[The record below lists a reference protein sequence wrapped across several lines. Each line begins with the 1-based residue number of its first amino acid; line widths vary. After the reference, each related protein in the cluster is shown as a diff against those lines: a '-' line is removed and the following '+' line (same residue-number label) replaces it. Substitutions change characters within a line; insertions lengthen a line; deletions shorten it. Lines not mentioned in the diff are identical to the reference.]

1 MSYEN
6 DLKIDEHRLEKEW
19 LKQPALYMQ
28 YAEKAALADSKAKR
42 AKENVETIKAERSA
56 YYRKKHSDEGE
67 KFTENSISVEVQ
79 TDTECID
86 AVSEYITAM
95 EHAAVL
101 SAAVKAFE
109 HKKAALENLVRLTL
123 AGYYSQPTEAG
134 GTMQDRAVTGQSKS
148 MADKYNKK
156 RRKE

>member
-1 MSYEN
+1 MNYET
-6 DLKIDEHRLEKEW
+6 DLHIDEYQLEKEW

-56 YYRKKHSDEGE
+56 HYRKKHADEGE

-79 TDTECID
+79 TDPQCID
-86 AVSEYITAM
+86 AISEYITAV

-101 SAAVKAFE
+101 SAAVKAFD
-109 HKKAALENLVRLTL
+109 HKKAALENLVKLTL

-134 GTMQDRAVTGQSKS
+134 GTMQDRAITEQSKD
-148 MADKYNKK
+148 MAEKYNRK
-156 RRKE
+156 RREK